1 MKKKEGLVTI
11 QTQEAEPAEVIQ
23 LDGKGSPMSS
33 IGNNSITSG
42 NTSKSM
48 VQKACIV
55 LSTELSEEHNK
66 IMQGKDKENQKL
78 QDQLLELT
86 IEENARVANLENIE
100 ADMKAALEKE
110 NKEKMEVEK
119 KKLERELRKTT
130 EAEIHKKIE
139 SEMKQAADKIKAT
152 DNITPS
158 KIGGS
163 NRIPETPEVAA
174 TPEAATRTNQDD
186 TSHGDVAGSATQDS
200 SDDDFEIAKQLNKV
214 VKSPPRMRK
223 NPIDGSKSA
232 IPLEKDN
239 SRKKTRSSTRSQ

>member
-1 MKKKEGLVTI
+1 MVKKKEGLVTI

-163 NRIPETPEVAA
+163 NRIPETPEQLHQRQQQEHIRTIHHTA
-174 TPEAATRTNQDD
+174 TSQDQQLRTHQ
-186 TSHGDVAGSATQDS
+186 TTTLKLLS
-200 SDDDFEIAKQLNKV
+200 S
-214 VKSPPRMRK
+214 
-223 NPIDGSKSA
+223 
-232 IPLEKDN
+232 
-239 SRKKTRSSTRSQ
+239 